1 MTGESP
7 ARPTNG
13 DIFQRLDRI
22 EDKLDQRLESLDVK
36 VDGAI
41 SRLDRLE
48 GGLSLVKWIGP
59 AGVAGVLIGFA
70 KVQGWV

>member
-1 MTGESP
+1 MTEAHRS
-7 ARPTNG
+7 PTNN

-22 EDKLDQRLESLDVK
+22 EDKLDRRLDTIDVK

-48 GGLSLVKWIGP
+48 GAMGLVKWLGP

-70 KVQGWV
+70 KVQGWL